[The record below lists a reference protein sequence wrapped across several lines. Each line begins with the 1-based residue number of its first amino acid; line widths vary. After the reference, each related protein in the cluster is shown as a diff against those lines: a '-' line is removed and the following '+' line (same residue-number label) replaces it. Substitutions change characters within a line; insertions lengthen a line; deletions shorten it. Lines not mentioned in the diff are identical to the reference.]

1 MIFWG
6 NLSLQDAL
14 RVTIEQIVYFHDY
27 LIIVMLIILRI
38 VGYFLIFVLTTKT
51 YSSRIVADHLVERIW
66 TILPIVVLI
75 FLVYPSIYLLYLI
88 DESRVEFLCTLKVIG
103 HQWYWSYKIDGVFSL
118 DIDSYID
125 SDSVVRLLDV
135 DNRVVIPRQENIRA
149 LITSADV
156 LHSWALPSLGLKI
169 DAIPGRLNQFV
180 FTVIINSIIHGQCRE
195 ICGVNH
201 SFIPIVLEAVN
212 LKDILYW
219 ISLIK
224 YQPFKLKNNQ

>member
-27 LIIVMLIILRI
+27 LIIVIIIIIRI
-38 VGYFLIFVLTTKT
+38 VGYFIVFVLMTKS
-51 YSSRIVADHLVERIW
+51 YARRIVADHLVERVW

-103 HQWYWSYKIDGVFSL
+103 HQWYWSYKIDGLFTL
-118 DIDSYID
+118 ELDSYID
-125 SDSVVRLLDV
+125 ADAVVRLIDV
-135 DNRVVIPRQENIRA
+135 DNRVVVPVQEHIRA

-156 LHSWALPSLGLKI
+156 LHSWALPALGVKI

-180 FTVIINSIIHGQCRE
+180 FIVIIHSVIHGQCRE

-201 SFIPIVLEAVN
+201 SFIPIVLEAVR
-212 LKDILYW
+212 LQDLLY
-219 ISLIK
+219 
-224 YQPFKLKNNQ
+224 

>member
-6 NLSLQDAL
+6 MLSLQDAL
-14 RVTIEQIVYFHDY
+14 RVTIEQIIYFHDY
-27 LIIVMLIILRI
+27 LIIVIIIILSV
-38 VGYFLIFVLTTKT
+38 VGYFMVFVLWTKT
-51 YSSRIVADHLVERIW
+51 FSSRIVADHLVERVW

-88 DESRVEFLCTLKVIG
+88 DERRVEFSCTLKVIG
-103 HQWYWSYKIDGVFSL
+103 HQWYWSYKIDGLFNL

-125 SDSVVRLLDV
+125 ADGPIRLLDV
-135 DNRVVIPRQENIRA
+135 DNRVVLPRQENIRA
-149 LITSADV
+149 LITSRDV

-180 FTVIINSIIHGQCRE
+180 FMIMLNSIIHGQCRE

-201 SFIPIVLEAVN
+201 SFIPIVIEAVR
-212 LKDILYW
+212 LKDILY
-219 ISLIK
+219 
-224 YQPFKLKNNQ
+224 